1 MSKASR
7 LALAVAALTVSGAV
21 HAAAVTITF
30 DNQIFG
36 GFEAKPYYDAVTI
49 TYLKSDGQPASGNT
63 SASVAAGR
71 FSGKASELDGIDSSI
86 FINGVDQVFMY
97 CYDLYEGISGGQTVR
112 YTVNFDG
119 PTNRTLDFLGA
130 VNYVMHDNSN
140 DWLDPYAWA
149 RPLTGLQGAAIQ
161 LGIWESRFDTS
172 STWSVGDGDFK
183 ANKLDTDTTNW
194 LDQFFA
200 AIPLAKSLDKRFAM
214 TLEYSGAQDMITADP
229 PSRVP
234 EPGSIALVAAGLA
247 GLLGMRRRR
256 G

>member
-7 LALAVAALTVSGAV
+7 LALATAALTLSGAV

-30 DNQIFG
+30 DNPIFG
-36 GFEAKPYYDAVTI
+36 GFTAGSGATHDNVSI
-49 TYLKSDGQPASGNT
+49 TYLKQSGAGSQT
-63 SASVAAGR
+63 AGVAAGR
-71 FSGKASELDGIDSSI
+71 FSGDATDLVGIESSI
-86 FINGVDQVFMY
+86 FVDGVDQVFMY
-97 CYDLYEGISGGQTVR
+97 CYDLYEGIRGGQVVR

-119 PTNRTLDFLGA
+119 PTDRTLDFLGA
-130 VNYVMHDNSN
+130 VNYVMHGNSN

-149 RPLTGLQGAAIQ
+149 RPLNGLQGSAIQ

-172 STWSVGDGDFK
+172 SAWSVGGGDFK
-183 ANKLDTDTTNW
+183 ASGLESKTKGW
-194 LDQFFA
+194 LDEFFA
-200 AIPLAKSLDKRFAM
+200 AIPLANSLDKRFAM
-214 TLEYSGAQDMITADP
+214 TLENAGAQDMITADP

-247 GLLGMRRRR
+247 SLLGLRRRR

>member
-1 MSKASR
+1 MNRTSR
-7 LALAVAALTVSGAV
+7 IVLAAAALTLSSAV

-30 DNQIFG
+30 DNPIFG
-36 GFEAKPYYDAVTI
+36 GFKDKPTHDVVSI
-49 TYLKSDGQPASGNT
+49 SYLKKDGVTNSGMT
-63 SASVAAGR
+63 SANVAAGR
-71 FSGKASELDGIDSSI
+71 FSGDATDLVGIDSSI

-119 PTNRTLDFLGA
+119 PTERTLDFLGA
-130 VNYVMHDNSN
+130 VNYVMHGKSN

-149 RPLTGLQGAAIQ
+149 RPLTGLQGSAIQ
-161 LGIWESRFDTS
+161 LGIWESRFDIS
-172 STWSVGDGDFK
+172 STWSVGNGGFK

-200 AIPLAKSLDKRFAM
+200 AIPLAKSLDERFAM
-214 TLEYSGAQDMITADP
+214 TLENAGAQDMITADP

-234 EPGSIALVAAGLA
+234 EPGSIALIAVGLA
-247 GLLGMRRRR
+247 GLLGLRRRR